1 MQHARE
7 AAGIIRMP
15 GNEQNPGSHFL
26 RAPFDEASLILPPE

>member
-15 GNEQNPGSHFL
+15 GNEQNPGAHFVH
-26 RAPFDEASLILPPE
+26 APFLKLF

>member
-15 GNEQNPGSHFL
+15 GNEQNPGSHFCTL
-26 RAPFDEASLILPPE
+26 LISEAFLILPPE